1 MRKLI
6 PCSKIQRNYGGQWSL
21 IYFYIKTM
29 IIQWWRGIHLFLFQ
43 NKRTKTIIPFIVRR
57 YTKRISLSWREHQ
70 LSLSLFSEENKF
82 INGWN
87 HRIINKEIYCEGND
101 NDPNYEKNRSI
112 QRKCYFMTI
121 NVNLWPN
128 FRESSDAI
136 IIFNA
141 GTNTTHNNKC
151 HRIPDRYLQIKICG
165 DVLFTFNR
173 VNDRK

>member
-1 MRKLI
+1 MLKNSKKL
-6 PCSKIQRNYGGQWSL
+6 RR
-21 IYFYIKTM
+21 TM
-29 IIQWWRGIHLFLFQ
+29 VTFLFLHKNDDHSMMTRYTSFLISKQ
-43 NKRTKTIIPFIVRR
+43 KNKDHHSFHCSSLYQEDIFIVKG
-57 YTKRISLSWREHQ
+57 TST